1 MLKLR
6 TDRLC
11 SRVASN
17 QLLSVMSFMACLRS
31 MLHPLINFLILHCEL
46 TKDGANF
53 LEETGNLSKFFS

>member
-1 MLKLR
+1 VLKLR

-11 SRVASN
+11 SRVAIN

-53 LEETGNLSKFFS
+53 LKKL